1 MMLRPN
7 LATTARLALKGD
19 LEMFTKTTVSAQPR
33 RPWTS
38 ALFGAIVIV
47 AICAMLVATGCGS
60 SSNNNV
66 SAVGPN
72 STTISFG
79 DATNPQVIAF
89 EITVTA
95 ITLNGGTNP
104 SVLAKPTEIELT
116 HNLAT
121 FEPLSLVSPPSGT
134 YTGATLSVSN
144 PEVVVV
150 DPITKAVTKLTST
163 LASSTVNVPFSPS
176 VTIGPGATVLNFDMN
191 LGSSITISGTSA
203 SITPTFTVT
212 TASVSANNE
221 ANENDDDGE
230 LEDVRGTI
238 TSVASPKFTIQP
250 AQTAQPITI
259 TTDANTKFSDGVTSF
274 ANLTAGM
281 IVSVDANTQAD
292 GSILAKKVESETET
306 ADGEE
311 VEGIIT
317 AETCAVAAGCPG
329 AANLATSI
337 AITTH
342 KVSATASAT
351 APATATTVNV
361 PITAS
366 TKFLVHSNMSGSF
379 PAFNAS
385 TIGKAQRVEVDSE
398 NEAGNTSTSVA
409 ANKIKLLEQGVTGTI
424 SALAGSNFTLTP
436 DPTSAF
442 VSLTGQTTIAVQGA
456 GARLKNVTLA
466 NGTVVKAR
474 GLLFFDGTSYTM
486 IASRFAQ

>member
-1 MMLRPN
+1 MFT
-7 LATTARLALKGD
+7 ATTKQ
-19 LEMFTKTTVSAQPR
+19 AQQKR
-33 RPWTS
+33 QWTS
-38 ALFGAIVIV
+38 ALFGAIVFV
-47 AICAMLVATGCGS
+47 AIFAMLVSTGCGGG
-60 SSNNNV
+60 SNTNV
-66 SAVGPN
+66 TTAGPN
-72 STTISFG
+72 ATTISFG
-79 DATNPQVIAF
+79 DASDPQVIAF

-95 ITLNGGTNP
+95 ITLNGGSNP
-104 SVLAKPTEIELT
+104 SVLVKPTEIELT

-150 DPITKAVTKLTST
+150 DPVTKAVTKLTST
-163 LASSTVNVPFSPS
+163 LASATVNVPFSPS

-191 LGSSITISGTSA
+191 LASSIAISGTTA
-203 SITPTFTVT
+203 TITPTFTVT
-212 TASVSANNE
+212 TASVSAAGE
-221 ANENDDDGE
+221 GNENEDNGE

-238 TSVASPKFTIQP
+238 TSIASPKFTIQP

-274 ANLTAGM
+274 ANLTVGM
-281 IVSVDANTQAD
+281 IVSVDADTQAD
-292 GSILAKKVESETET
+292 GSDLAKKVESETET
-306 ADGEE
+306 ANGEE

-329 AANLATSI
+329 AANPVTSL

-361 PITAS
+361 PISAS
-366 TKFLVHSNMSGSF
+366 TKFLVHSNIGGTL
-379 PAFNAS
+379 PAFNANNVS
-385 TIGKAQRVEVDSE
+385 KAQRVEVDSE
-398 NEAGNTSTSVA
+398 NEAGNSTTSVSA
-409 ANKIKLLEQGVTGTI
+409 SKIKLLEQGVTGTI

-456 GARLKNVTLA
+456 GARLKGITLA
-466 NGTVVKAR
+466 NTTVVKAR
-474 GLLFFDGTSYTM
+474 GLLFFDGTSYTL
-486 IASRFAQ
+486 IASRFAK

>member
-1 MMLRPN
+1 
-7 LATTARLALKGD
+7 
-19 LEMFTKTTVSAQPR
+19 MFTKTTVSAQPR

-203 SITPTFTVT
+203 TITPTFTVT

-221 ANENDDDGE
+221 GNENDDDGE

-361 PITAS
+361 PISAS
-366 TKFLVHSNMSGSF
+366 TKFLVHSNISGRSLHLA
-379 PAFNAS
+379 PAP
-385 TIGKAQRVEVDSE
+385 
-398 NEAGNTSTSVA
+398 
-409 ANKIKLLEQGVTGTI
+409 
-424 SALAGSNFTLTP
+424 SAKRSAWKWTVKTKPATPAPQLPPTKSNCWNR
-436 DPTSAF
+436 A
-442 VSLTGQTTIAVQGA
+442 
-456 GARLKNVTLA
+456 
-466 NGTVVKAR
+466 
-474 GLLFFDGTSYTM
+474 
-486 IASRFAQ
+486 